1 MIHGFFLRAIIAG
14 VISGFLCAFI
24 GIFVILRKMAF
35 FSHAIAHVSLTGVA
49 IGFLMN
55 INPLASAIGSAVV
68 IGMLIPPLIEKSKLS
83 VDTVIGILLAA
94 SMSLGVVL
102 LGFVKGY
109 KPDLLSYLFGD
120 ILAVSSK
127 DLYIIVALAAF
138 SIALMYFIFN
148 EISTI
153 SFDEDWAKVSGIR
166 VKYFNYLF
174 ILLLSLV
181 VVISIKIVGIIL
193 VSALIIIPGASAIN
207 IAKNFRET
215 FIYSIIIGI
224 SGALLGIVASY
235 FLNIPTGPAIV
246 LTISIIF
253 ILTLGRRK

>member
-1 MIHGFFLRAIIAG
+1 MIHGFFIRAIIAG
-14 VISGFLCAFI
+14 VVSGFLCAFI

-49 IGFLMN
+49 IGFLIN
-55 INPLASAIGSAVV
+55 VNPLASAIGFASVV
-68 IGMLIPPLIEKSKLS
+68 SMLIPPLIEKSRLS
-83 VDTVIGILLAA
+83 VDTIIGILLPA

-102 LGFVKGY
+102 LGFAKGY

-127 DLYIIVALAAF
+127 DLYIILGLAAF
-138 SIALMYFIFN
+138 SILLMYFIFN
-148 EISTI
+148 QISII

-174 ILLLSLV
+174 VLLLSLI

-193 VSALIIIPGASAIN
+193 VSALVIIPGAAAIN
-207 IAKNFRET
+207 IAKNFRQT
-215 FIYSIIIGI
+215 FIYAIIIGV
-224 SGALLGIVASY
+224 GGGLGGIVASY
-235 FLNIPTGPAIV
+235 FLNIPTGPSIV
-246 LTISIIF
+246 LAICIIF
-253 ILTLGRRK
+253 IFTLRRRK